1 MRPHLPL
8 CLAAPLRLAAPL
20 CLAGIGAFV
29 PAQDPQPKEQ
39 APAKRPLAAKDYG
52 QWESLR
58 GSGTLSPDG
67 KWLSYSVSRANGNN
81 ELRLAE
87 IAKNEREVFAH
98 ATSARFS
105 DDSRM
110 LGYLIGVSPE
120 QREKLEKDKKPV
132 RTKFALREL
141 SSGETFTMD
150 GVSAFAFSED
160 GKHVALQRFK
170 KTGQK
175 NGGSDLVVRDV
186 ATGSE
191 MCFGNIGSYRWSE
204 SGNLLAMIVDTEDKV
219 GGSVTLLHAD
229 TGMLRVLD
237 SHKARYTGLSWREDS
252 GDLAF
257 LRVTDHD
264 KAKDEQP
271 SHVVIA
277 WRGLGGN
284 NAKKSV
290 YDHREEAG
298 FPEGM
303 RVVSNAPSWH
313 KSGDAVFFGIQP
325 WEGKPGEKPPVV
337 KTDDED
343 TSLRATLKENAGVD
357 VWHAKD
363 TRIIP
368 QQKKQASR
376 DRRKSHLC
384 ALWLEKGNFVR
395 LANDTVDSVQVMEH
409 GDLAVGRD
417 TTRYE
422 RDAMFGAEVADFYI
436 VDTRTG
442 EHTQFLEKHK
452 YVLGASPDGMYV
464 LFVKDD
470 VLHAYDVAKQSAH
483 VLTKSAK
490 GDFIND
496 ERGVLTDE
504 NPPYGLAGWSKD
516 GKSVFVNSQFDV
528 WELQLDGSR
537 WDRLTQGAEEQI
549 RYRLLDLDPDEDW
562 VDKSKVQYLSLD
574 GERTK
579 KSGFAK
585 CRLQTMALSRKEETI
600 VRMSRL
606 RFGDSRVG
614 SLQKAKYADV
624 FAFSDQKVDDSP
636 DIFIAGS
643 ELAEPRQVTKTNA
656 QQADYAWTPKS
667 ELIDFESGRG
677 AKLQG
682 VLYYPADYEPGK
694 QYPMIVYIYEKRSQN
709 LHRYTSPSE
718 RSPYNAAVFTSLGY
732 FFYQPDIVYRAQNPG
747 LSALECVTPAVEA
760 VLAKGEVN
768 PDQIGLVGHS
778 WGAYQTAFIV
788 SRSNLFA
795 AGVAGA
801 PLTNMMSMSTNIYWN
816 TGSTNARIFHESQ
829 GRMDKPFWQDVE
841 TYIANSP
848 IFGMDTL
855 ETPLLIAFG
864 DKDGAVDWHQGIE
877 MYNAARLAEKQLV
890 MLVYEG
896 ENHSLRKKP
905 NQVDYHWRV
914 REWFGHY
921 VKGEPAPKWMTEGT
935 SFLEREKAIKDKKR
949 RLKAQKKK
957 PAKKGDAPEKSEGK
971 SAKAKKPGKIVD

>member
-1 MRPHLPL
+1 MSPEVGQAIQLYAAGAMRPPLLL
-8 CLAAPLRLAAPL
+8 CLATL
-20 CLAGIGAFV
+20 GAFAS
-29 PAQDPQPKEQ
+29 AQTPQLPEAQ
-39 APAKRPLAAKDYG
+39 APAKRPLEAKDYG

-67 KWLSYSVSRANGNN
+67 LWLSYNVSRANGNN
-81 ELRLAE
+81 ELRLAN
-87 IAKNEREVFAH
+87 IGKNERVVFAN

-110 LGYLIGVSPE
+110 LGYLIGVAPDKRE
-120 QREKLEKDKKPV
+120 QMKKDKKPV

-141 SSGETFTMD
+141 SSGNTVTID
-150 GVSAFAFSED
+150 GVSAFAFSKD
-160 GKHVALQRFK
+160 GKHVALERFK

-175 NGGSDLVVRDV
+175 KGGADLVVRDLT
-186 ATGSE
+186 TGAE
-191 MCFGNIGSYRWSE
+191 MCFGNIGSYQWCE
-204 SGNLLAMIVDTEDKV
+204 EANLLAMIVDTEDKI
-219 GGSVTLLHAD
+219 GGNVTVLHAD

-237 SHKARYTGLSWREDS
+237 SHKARYAGLSWRD
-252 GDLAF
+252 DATDVAF
-257 LRVTDHD
+257 LRITDHKSED
-264 KAKDEQP
+264 DEQP

-277 WRGLGGN
+277 WTGLGTN
-284 NAKKSV
+284 NAKKTV
-290 YDHREEAG
+290 YDHREAPN
-298 FPEGM
+298 FPADM
-303 RVVSNAPSWH
+303 RIVSQAPSWH
-313 KSGDAVFFGIQP
+313 KTGDGVFFGIRP
-325 WEGKPGEKPPVV
+325 WEVKPSAKAEPDAAAKDPDAVASKEGKDGKD
-337 KTDDED
+337 KK
-343 TSLRATLKENAGVD
+343 SLRDSLKDPAGID

-368 QQKKQASR
+368 EQKKQADR
-376 DRRKSHLC
+376 DRRKNHLC
-384 ALWLEKGNFVR
+384 VLWLADNQFIRLGNQ
-395 LANDTVDSVQVMEH
+395 TIDSVSVLES
-409 GDLAVGRD
+409 GEIAIGRD
-417 TTRYE
+417 TTRHE
-422 RDAMFGAEVADFYI
+422 RDAMFGPKMTDIYRI
-436 VDTRTG
+436 NTRTG
-442 EHTQFLEKHK
+442 EPIRILEKHK
-452 YVLGASPDGMYV
+452 FFFDGSPNGNHVLYVEDNIWR
-464 LFVKDD
+464 
-470 VLHAYDVAKQSAH
+470 AYDLSTNQTIP
-483 VLTKSAK
+483 LTKGLG

-504 NPPYGLAGWSKD
+504 NPPYGIAGWSKD
-516 GKSVFVNSQFDV
+516 SKSVFINSRFDV
-528 WELQLDGSR
+528 WEVLLNGEGAK
-537 WDRLTQGAEEQI
+537 RLTDGAEQQMQ
-549 RYRLLDLDPDEDW
+549 YRLLDLDPDEDHI
-562 VDKSKVQYLSLD
+562 DKSKVLYLSMN
-574 GERTK
+574 GERSK

-585 CRLQTMALSRKEETI
+585 CEVDTTAANVNRTKLRLTDARAS
-600 VRMSRL
+600 
-606 RFGDSRVG
+606 

-624 FAFSDQKVDDSP
+624 FAFSEQKVNDSP

-643 ELAEPRQVTKTNA
+643 ELAEPRQVTKTNV
-656 QQADYAWTPKS
+656 QQEQFAWTPKS
-667 ELIDFESGRG
+667 ELVNFESGRG

-682 VLYYPADYEPGK
+682 ALYYPANYKPGE

-709 LHRYTSPSE
+709 LHNYTSPSE
-718 RSPYNAAVFTSLGY
+718 RRPYNAAVFTSLGY

-747 LSALECVTPAVEA
+747 LSAIECVTPAVEA

-768 PDQIGLVGHS
+768 PDQVGLVGHS

-816 TGSTNARIFHESQ
+816 SGGTNARIFHESQ

-877 MYNAARLAEKQLV
+877 MYNAARLAKKQLV
-890 MLVYEG
+890 MLVYDG
-896 ENHSLRKKP
+896 ENHSLAKKP

-935 SFLEREKAIKDKKR
+935 SFLDREKALKDKKR
-949 RLKAQKKK
+949 REKR
-957 PAKKGDAPEKSEGK
+957 AKKK
-971 SAKAKKPGKIVD
+971 SAKSGG